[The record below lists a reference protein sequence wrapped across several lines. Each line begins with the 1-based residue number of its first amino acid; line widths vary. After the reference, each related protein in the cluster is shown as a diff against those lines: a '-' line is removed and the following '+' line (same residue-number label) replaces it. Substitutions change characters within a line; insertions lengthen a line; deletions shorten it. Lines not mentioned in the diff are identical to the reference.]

1 MTDYMVTGMMKRR
14 AELAGELTQLQARL
28 GELARNL
35 ETMDAALK
43 LVAPDLDIP
52 AIAPRIIKPPED
64 WSKRGEM
71 SRVVLSILRV
81 SRKSMTSR
89 EIAAEMIVQRGLVA
103 TPQLLNIMS
112 KRIAGCLRDKRDRG
126 LVRVASDPQAF
137 WLEYE
142 IAI

>member
-1 MTDYMVTGMMKRR
+1 MTNYVVEGLIKRR
-14 AELAGELTQLQARL
+14 AAIAGEMRQAQTRL
-28 GELARNL
+28 GELARDL

-43 LVAPDLDIP
+43 LVAPELDIP
-52 AIAPRIIKPPED
+52 AIAPRITKPPAD

-71 SRVVLSILRV
+71 SRVVLSMLRV

-89 EIAAEMIVQRGLVA
+89 EMAAEMIVQRGLVA

-112 KRIAGCLRDKRDRG
+112 KRIACCLRLKRDKG
-126 LVRVASDPQAF
+126 LVKVASHPQAF

-142 IAI
+142 IVR

>member
-1 MTDYMVTGMMKRR
+1 MTDYMVTGLVKRR
-14 AELAGELTQLQARL
+14 AEIAGTLTRLQSEMAQ
-28 GELARNL
+28 AAHDL
-35 ETMDAALK
+35 ETLDAALK

-52 AIAPRIIKPPED
+52 AIAPRIIKPPAD

-89 EIAAEMIVQRGLVA
+89 EIAAEMIVQRGLIA

-112 KRIAGCLRDKRDRG
+112 KRIAGCLRDKRERG

-137 WLEYE
+137 WLEWE
-142 IAI
+142 IAR